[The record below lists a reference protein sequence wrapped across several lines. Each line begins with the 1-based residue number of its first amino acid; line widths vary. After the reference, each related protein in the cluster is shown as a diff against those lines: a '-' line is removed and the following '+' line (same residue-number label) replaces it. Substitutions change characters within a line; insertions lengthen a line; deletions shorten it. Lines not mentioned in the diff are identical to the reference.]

1 MKKTLL
7 LLATLFLGLAATA
20 KPVDKDAAARVA
32 TNFWNMH
39 RDADVETIT
48 TMISLACPF
57 DGLYIFVGEQKGFV
71 VVAAD
76 DCVPPI
82 LGYSFTS
89 PASESLNPEVRYWL
103 STYQRQIDALRNSNC
118 EASAEVRMQWQQYN
132 SSELDDTPPT
142 PLTDVSPLLTTTW
155 DQYPYYNDLC
165 PFNETANER
174 TVTGCVATA
183 TAQVMKYWNHPSRG
197 NSSHTYVEDDFG
209 VLNAFFGPT
218 TYDWSHMP
226 NALTSVSSTVQRNA
240 VSTLMYHVG
249 VAINMNYGIAA
260 EGGSGAYLSDVGIAL
275 PAFFGYRSDNG
286 FYLRDNYTDAQWT
299 NYINTELNAQRP
311 VIYGGS
317 DTSGGHC
324 FVCDGYNNANQY
336 HFNWGWGG
344 YYDGYYL
351 LSNLAPGSGGTG
363 TNVTNTFNLGQHI
376 LVGIQPDTSYTPHPF
391 YLPNPNCLISSFPYT
406 QSFNSSADYDCL
418 RAINANSDTVTW
430 GVVNS
435 YGVEGSA
442 CAYIM
447 YAVEADDY
455 LVLPGITTPGY
466 YTISWKAKAFDA
478 NYSETYVVYVG
489 KEMVYAE
496 TLNSTSFV
504 SRTASFSV
512 APGDTVVPF
521 FQYISDDKYYFF
533 LDDINIAQSTSPE
546 PPTPCV
552 VTEFP
557 WTEGFEDVSTLDC
570 WRSYD
575 VDGDGYNWSLFGAED
590 SLWGHSGDYCIT
602 SASWASTPLTPD
614 NWLVTPGIAI
624 PAGQQ
629 YVLKWYVKGLDPN
642 WASEHYSVYVSTTGN
657 APGDFTAAPIYTG
670 NSTAT
675 WVQKSVNLNSYAG
688 QTIYI
693 AFRHHNVTDMF
704 HIVIDDVEV
713 SEYQPPVQYTITA
726 TSANPTMG
734 SVSGGGTYNEGTT
747 ATLTATPN
755 SGYHFVRWQ
764 DNNTQNPRTVT
775 VSENATYTAYF
786 EANAPTQ
793 YTLTVTSANP
803 TMGSVS
809 GGGTYNAGA
818 TATLT
823 ATPNSGYH
831 FVRWQDSNTQN
842 PRTVTVNANASYTA
856 YFEANAASIDD
867 IGNTKYNI
875 EISGLTVTI
884 SNPDCETVELYDI
897 TGRRLASSQQSI
909 FNYHLSNT
917 GVYLV
922 RVGNVPA
929 HRVVV
934 IGE

>member
-1 MKKTLL
+1 MKKFIL
-7 LLATLFLGLAATA
+7 LLATLFLGLAAAA
-20 KPVDKDAAARVA
+20 KPVDKEAAVRVA

-39 RDADVETIT
+39 RDAGVEAVT
-48 TMISLACPF
+48 TMMPLTCPF
-57 DGLYIFVGEQKGFV
+57 DGFYIFVDGQKGFV

-76 DCVPPI
+76 DCVQPI

-89 PASESLNPEVRYWL
+89 PASENLNPEVRYWL
-103 STYQRQIDALRNSNC
+103 STYQRQIEVLRNSNY
-118 EASAEVRMQWQQYN
+118 EATAEVRMQWQQY
-132 SSELDDTPPT
+132 SSPDLVGTTPT
-142 PLTDVSPLLTTTW
+142 PLTTVNPLLTTTW

-165 PFNETANER
+165 PFDEAANTR

-240 VSTLMYHVG
+240 VATLMYHVG
-249 VAINMNYGIAA
+249 VAINMDYGIAA

-324 FVCDGYNNANQY
+324 FVCDGYNNSEQY

-376 LVGIQPDTSYTPHPF
+376 LVGIQPDTGYTPHPF
-391 YLPNPNCLISSFPYT
+391 YIPNSSCLISSFPHI
-406 QSFNSSADYDCL
+406 QNFDDGDYSCI
-418 RAINANSDTVTW
+418 RAINANGDTVTW

-435 YGVEGSA
+435 YGEGGTA

-447 YAVEADDY
+447 YAVYADDY

-466 YTISWKAKAFDA
+466 YTISWKAKAFNA
-478 NYSETYVVYVG
+478 NYPETYVVYAG

-504 SRTASFSV
+504 TRTASFSV

-521 FQYISDDKYYFF
+521 FQYISDDQYYFF
-533 LDDINIAQSTSPE
+533 LDDITIAQSTSPV

-629 YVLKWYVKGLDPN
+629 YVLKWYVKGQDPN
-642 WASEHYSVYVSTTGN
+642 WAAEHYSVYVSTMGN
-657 APGDFTAAPIYTG
+657 SIGDFTAAPVFTG
-670 NSTAT
+670 NSTAA
-675 WVQKSVNLNSYAG
+675 WVQKSVDLSSYAG

-693 AFRHHNVTDMF
+693 AFRHHDITDMF

-713 SEYQPPVQYTITA
+713 SEYQLPVQYTITVN
-726 TSANPTMG
+726 SANSSMG
-734 SVSGGGTYNEGTT
+734 NVSGSGTYNEGTT

-755 SGYHFVRWQ
+755 SGYHFVHWQ

-775 VSENATYTAYF
+775 VTANATYTAYF
-786 EANAPTQ
+786 AANAT
-793 YTLTVTSANP
+793 
-803 TMGSVS
+803 
-809 GGGTYNAGA
+809 
-818 TATLT
+818 
-823 ATPNSGYH
+823 
-831 FVRWQDSNTQN
+831 
-842 PRTVTVNANASYTA
+842 
-856 YFEANAASIDD
+856 SIDD

-875 EISGLTVTI
+875 EISGLIVTI
-884 SNPDCETVELYDI
+884 SNPDGETIELYDI
-897 TGRRLASSQQSI
+897 TGRRLASSQLSV
-909 FNYHLSNT
+909 FNYHLSNP

-934 IGE
+934 TGE